1 MLGRKEQG
9 AAMPSKLLILAAAL
23 LTSGLA
29 AQEVVP
35 LQLAMPD
42 ATVIVGMD
50 LDRVKL
56 AVAGSPYERIITPEY
71 RAQYEQSWES
81 MKSMLGYDLSE
92 VKEVVISLRP
102 GAKPNGT
109 RGLVIVRGPFD
120 PDHPPGLLALL
131 PMRQSTYEGVPLLVS
146 APEKGDPAA
155 FAFLDRSGAL
165 FGDPASVRAAILRW
179 KVGAGVHSPLLAKAE
194 GLSRKYHFWCV
205 ARGLNSAM
213 HRGAALPKAGQPF
226 EGVLQSIE
234 EVTFGMVVAPAFQA
248 SADLLARTEKDA
260 AALRGAAGAAVASAL
275 AQAPQEEARDLL
287 SNLKI
292 TSQARTVRLSI
303 EIPEQ
308 KMVEIL
314 QEQMRL
320 AANKWGR
327 PQAPRNTDVV
337 IQGGA
342 ASATAAPA
350 PKDAGDTQVITLP
363 GPK

>member
-1 MLGRKEQG
+1 
-9 AAMPSKLLILAAAL
+9 
-23 LTSGLA
+23 
-29 AQEVVP
+29 
-35 LQLAMPD
+35 
-42 ATVIVGMD
+42 
-50 LDRVKL
+50 
-56 AVAGSPYERIITPEY
+56 
-71 RAQYEQSWES
+71 
-81 MKSMLGYDLSE
+81 
-92 VKEVVISLRP
+92 
-102 GAKPNGT
+102 
-109 RGLVIVRGPFD
+109 
-120 PDHPPGLLALL
+120 
-131 PMRQSTYEGVPLLVS
+131 
-146 APEKGDPAA
+146 
-155 FAFLDRSGAL
+155 
-165 FGDPASVRAAILRW
+165 
-179 KVGAGVHSPLLAKAE
+179 
-194 GLSRKYHFWCV
+194 
-205 ARGLNSAM
+205 
-213 HRGAALPKAGQPF
+213 
-226 EGVLQSIE
+226 
-234 EVTFGMVVAPAFQA
+234 MVVAPAFQA